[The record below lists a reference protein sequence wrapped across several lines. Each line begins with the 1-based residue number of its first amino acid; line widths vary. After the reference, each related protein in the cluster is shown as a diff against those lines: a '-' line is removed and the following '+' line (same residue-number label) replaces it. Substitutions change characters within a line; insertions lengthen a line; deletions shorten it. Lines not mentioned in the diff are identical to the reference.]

1 MGMIDDVFAELK
13 SGIQKAH
20 DALKRDLARLRTGRA
35 SVGLLDGVRVDYYG
49 TMTPLA
55 QMASISTPDPRTITI
70 KPWDKSVVPAIE
82 KAIRTS
88 DLGVNP
94 IHDGDMV
101 RIPIPSLTE
110 DRRKDLVKI
119 AKKNGEECKV
129 AIRGARRESREMLE
143 TLDKDG
149 DVPEDEVAQALKKV
163 EVEIEAAVKRVD
175 EIVSHK
181 EKEILE
187 V

>member
-1 MGMIDDVFAELK
+1 
-13 SGIQKAH
+13 
-20 DALKRDLARLRTGRA
+20 
-35 SVGLLDGVRVDYYG
+35 
-49 TMTPLA
+49 
-55 QMASISTPDPRTITI
+55 MASLSTPDPRTISI
-70 KPWDKSVVPAIE
+70 KPWDKSVIAAIE
-82 KAIRTS
+82 KAIRQS

-94 IHDGDMV
+94 IHDGDIV

-110 DRRKDLVKI
+110 ERRKDLVKI
-119 AKKNGEECKV
+119 ARKNGEECKV

-149 DVPEDEVAQALKKV
+149 EVPEDEVDKALKKV
-163 EVEIEAAVKRVD
+163 ETEIETAVKKVD
-175 EIVSHK
+175 EIVAHK

>member
-1 MGMIDDVFAELK
+1 MGMIDDVFADLK
-13 SGIQKAH
+13 NGISKAH

-35 SVGLLDGVRVDYYG
+35 SITLLDGIRVDYYG
-49 TMTPLA
+49 TPTPLS
-55 QMASISTPDPRTITI
+55 QMASLSTPDPRSISI
-70 KPWDKSVVPAIE
+70 KPWDKSVISAIE
-82 KAIRTS
+82 KAIRSS

-94 IHDGDMV
+94 IHDGDLV

-110 DRRKDLVKI
+110 ERRKDLVKI
-119 AKKNGEECKV
+119 ARKNGEECKV

-149 DVPEDEVAQALKKV
+149 EVPEDEVAAALKKV
-163 EVEIEAAVKRVD
+163 ETEIEAAVKRVD
-175 EIVSHK
+175 EIVAHK

>member
-1 MGMIDDVFAELK
+1 MGMIDDVFADLK
-13 SGIQKAH
+13 NGIHKAH

-35 SVGLLDGVRVDYYG
+35 SIALLDGVRVDYYG
-49 TMTPLA
+49 TPTPLS
-55 QMASISTPDPRTITI
+55 QMASLSTPDPRTIAI
-70 KPWDKSVVPAIE
+70 KPWDKSVISAIE
-82 KAIRTS
+82 KAIRSS

-94 IHDGDMV
+94 IHDGDLV

-110 DRRKDLVKI
+110 ERRKDLVKI
-119 AKKNGEECKV
+119 ARKNGEECKV

-149 DVPEDEVAQALKKV
+149 EVPEDEVSAALKKV
-163 EVEIEAAVKRVD
+163 EIEIEVAVKKVD
-175 EIVSHK
+175 EIVAHK